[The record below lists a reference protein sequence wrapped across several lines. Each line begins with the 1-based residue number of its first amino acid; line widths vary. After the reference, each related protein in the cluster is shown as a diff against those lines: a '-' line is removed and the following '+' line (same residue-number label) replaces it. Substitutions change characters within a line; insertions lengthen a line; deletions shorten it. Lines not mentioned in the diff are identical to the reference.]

1 MEWDKIVSNYATD
14 KVLISK
20 IDKQLIHF
28 NRNNNNNKNLNEKWA
43 KDINRHFSK
52 EGIQMVNITD
62 L

>member
-28 NRNNNNNKNLNEKWA
+28 NRNNNNNKNLTEKWA